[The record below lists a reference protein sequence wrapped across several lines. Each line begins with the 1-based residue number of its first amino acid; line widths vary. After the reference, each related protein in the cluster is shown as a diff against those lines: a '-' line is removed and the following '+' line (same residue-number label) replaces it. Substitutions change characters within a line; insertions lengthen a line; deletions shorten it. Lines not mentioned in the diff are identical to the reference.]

1 MTQSALASRYAAA
14 LVDVVTGTRAGLP
27 PDQVTG
33 ELRAFE
39 DVLRQSAELRHA
51 LASPS
56 VSPARKRGVVGK
68 IAERLGAS
76 RVVRNFLF
84 VLIDHRRVPMLSEII
99 EAFITRLDERLGFAR
114 AEVRAAR
121 QIDDSQRAALVA
133 QLERLTGKQ
142 VRLQFTVD
150 ESLIGGVV
158 ARVGST
164 VYDGSVRGRLETLGR
179 RMTAE

>member
-1 MTQSALASRYAAA
+1 
-14 LVDVVTGTRAGLP
+14 
-27 PDQVTG
+27 
-33 ELRAFE
+33 
-39 DVLRQSAELRHA
+39 
-51 LASPS
+51 
-56 VSPARKRGVVGK
+56 VVGK